1 MYRLFFKGLV
11 IFYRLGRGVEDF
23 SENTRLEGERGR
35 GGEREERISCRQKMS
50 KGEDDENIREPYWG
64 NEVNFI

>member
-1 MYRLFFKGLV
+1 MGWRTFERTHGS
-11 IFYRLGRGVEDF
+11 RGNGV
-23 SENTRLEGERGR
+23 
-35 GGEREERISCRQKMS
+35 GGGGKREERISCRQKMS